1 MLGEQATGA
10 IEGVYIHTVSH
21 EPPKATFHGKPAQL
35 AIITE
40 DGQIIAAGASVA
52 QELEAAIVSC
62 YRNTLKGLGHLRV
75 QSSPIQPQLKA
86 A

>member
-1 MLGEQATGA
+1 MLGEQATGT
-10 IEGVYIHTVSH
+10 IEGVSIHTVSH
-21 EPPKATFHGKPAQL
+21 EPPQATYQGKPVQL

-40 DGQIIAAGASVA
+40 DGQIIAAGTSVA

-75 QSSPIQPQLKA
+75 QSCPIPPLRKA

>member
-10 IEGVYIHTVSH
+10 IDGVLIHTVSH
-21 EPPKATFHGKPAQL
+21 EPPKATYKGKPVQL

-40 DGQIIAAGASVA
+40 DGQVIASGTSVA
-52 QELEAAIVSC
+52 QEIEAAIVTC
-62 YRNTLKGLGHLRV
+62 YRNTLKGFGHLRV
-75 QSSPIQPQLKA
+75 QSSPIPPLLKA

>member
-10 IEGVYIHTVSH
+10 IEGVYIHAVSH
-21 EPPKATFHGKPAQL
+21 ELPQATYKGKPAQL
-35 AIITE
+35 AIITD
-40 DGQIIAAGASVA
+40 DGQIIVAGASVA
-52 QELEAAIVSC
+52 RELEAAIVNC

-75 QSSPIQPQLKA
+75 QSKPIQPLRKA

>member
-1 MLGEQATGA
+1 MLGEQATAA

-21 EPPKATFHGKPAQL
+21 EPPKATFHGKPVQL

-40 DGQIIAAGASVA
+40 DGQIIAAGPSVA

-62 YRNTLKGLGHLRV
+62 YRNTFKGLDHLRV
-75 QSSPIQPQLKA
+75 QSNPIQALLKA

>member
-10 IEGVYIHTVSH
+10 IDGVLIHTVSH
-21 EPPKATFHGKPAQL
+21 EPPKATYKGKPVQL

-40 DGQIIAAGASVA
+40 DGQVIASGTSVA
-52 QELEAAIVSC
+52 QEIEAAIVTC

-75 QSSPIQPQLKA
+75 QSNPIPPLLKA

>member
-21 EPPKATFHGKPAQL
+21 EPPQASYQGKPAQL

-52 QELEAAIVSC
+52 QELEAAIVHC

-75 QSSPIQPQLKA
+75 QSSPIQPLLKA